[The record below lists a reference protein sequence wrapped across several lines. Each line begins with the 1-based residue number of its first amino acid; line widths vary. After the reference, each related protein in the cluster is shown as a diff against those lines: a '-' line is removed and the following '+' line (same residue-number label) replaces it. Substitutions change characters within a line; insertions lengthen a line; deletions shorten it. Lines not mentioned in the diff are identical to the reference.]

1 MKLFKKI
8 IKIFTEKRALY
19 LLSGSKVT
27 IEKGGIFKTGKNVT
41 IQNSNIYVKKGDNLS
56 IGDNTHVSN
65 VSISMITGQKS
76 ELRIGKN
83 CIIKGFDFSMTNGQI
98 VIGDGNI
105 LEKGDKAEIPSFKVT
120 GKLIIRD
127 YNRLRC
133 SIWIRFNGNV
143 EIGSRNAINEGTEVR
158 SDEAI
163 VIGDYNQI
171 SYDCMIWD
179 TNTHSL
185 YKAEKRREITDKQY
199 PAFGLEFEKPA
210 TMPVSIGSDC
220 WIGKGASIL
229 KGTRIASKCI
239 VGYGALL
246 SNISIAGNKTIINQ
260 PNLKLIDNQ
269 L

>member
-8 IKIFTEKRALY
+8 IKVFTDKRTFY
-19 LLSGSKVT
+19 LLCGSRVT
-27 IEKGGIFKTGKNVT
+27 VEKGGVFKIGKNVT
-41 IQNSNIYVKKGDNLS
+41 IKNSNIYVKKGDNLS
-56 IGDNTHVSN
+56 IGDNTHISN

-76 ELRIGKN
+76 ELRVGKN

-98 VIGDGNI
+98 DIGDGNI
-105 LEKGDKAEIPSFKVT
+105 LEKGDKAEKPSFKVT
-120 GKLIIRD
+120 GKLNIVD

-143 EIGSRNAINEGTEVR
+143 EIGSRNAINEGTEIR

-179 TNTHSL
+179 TNTHSM

-210 TMPVSIGSDC
+210 TIPVSIGSDC

-246 SNISIAGNKTIINQ
+246 SNISIAENKTIINQ